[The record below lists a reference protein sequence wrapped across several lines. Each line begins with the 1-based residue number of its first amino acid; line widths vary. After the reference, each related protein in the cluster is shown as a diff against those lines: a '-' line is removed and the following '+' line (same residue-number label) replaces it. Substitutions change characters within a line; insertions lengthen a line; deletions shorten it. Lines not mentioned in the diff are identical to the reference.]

1 MNIKTGFGLLAPVLL
16 ALATGTPA
24 FAQSEPA
31 TDFFNF
37 ICEIDVSVLG
47 TDFALDDGT
56 TSVFTFDS
64 RRACAGSAST
74 RNAKIDCE
82 DTIPGWDQ
90 GQQSASGFACT
101 INGDTCGLAPLLT
114 TTDSNLTVSPG
125 GAAKLT
131 CFYHP

>member
-47 TDFALDDGT
+47 TDFAL
-56 TSVFTFDS
+56 DS